1 MITSTQNPLVRQI
14 RSLVSSAQ
22 ERRSGRVFVLEGVR
36 LVADALAAGAIT
48 ESILYAADQLATTP
62 AGRDL
67 LRRLL
72 TLPQAQA
79 AAEHVVA
86 AAADTRQPQGVVA
99 VVRQP
104 QLAVRPGLRLVLDG
118 IQDPGN
124 LGTLLRSAA
133 AVGAGLV
140 VTTGGSCDAFSP
152 KVARAAMGA
161 HFLVP
166 LRTDVAYADLA
177 KLTDT
182 AGRVFAAGSDGALDY
197 DLVDWRQP
205 ATLII
210 GNEAHGISRELLAL
224 ADAQVAIPLPGGIES
239 LNAAVAGSI
248 VLFEAL
254 RQQRRAAVQ

>member
-1 MITSTQNPLVRQI
+1 VITSNQNPLVRQI

-36 LVADALAAGAIT
+36 LVTDALAAGAAAQH
-48 ESILYAADQLATTP
+48 ILYAADQLAASA

-72 TLPQAQA
+72 TLPQAQPA
-79 AAEHVVA
+79 SESAVA
-86 AAADTRQPQGVVA
+86 AASDTRQPQGVVA
-99 VVRQP
+99 VVEQP

-140 VTTGGSCDAFSP
+140 ITTAGSCDAFSP

-166 LRTDVAYADLA
+166 LRSDVAYADLPA
-177 KLTDT
+177 LTDT
-182 AGRVFAAGSDGALDY
+182 AGRVFAASGDGALDY
-197 DLVDWRQP
+197 DLVDWRRP

-210 GNEAHGISRELLAL
+210 GNEAHGLSREALAW
-224 ADAQVAIPLPGGIES
+224 ADAQVAIPLPGGMES

-248 VLFEAL
+248 MLFEAL